1 MSRFKACLHLW
12 KDIPLT
18 AVQFLMEFSVSSYVA
33 KCWYLQFLALQ
44 FRTTRLCLILCAEIT
59 YADQEN

>member
-1 MSRFKACLHLW
+1 
-12 KDIPLT
+12 
-18 AVQFLMEFSVSSYVA
+18 MEFSVSCYVA